1 MAYHVELQ
9 FAART
14 DTGLVR
20 SHNEDSVALSPA
32 HGLAILAD
40 GMGGYQA
47 GEIASGIAT
56 GILRESLEDRL
67 QNFGWTLRPNRSR
80 YLQQMVVESIE
91 HANIAI
97 YEAARSELQYGGM
110 GTTLVMALFHN
121 DKAIIAH
128 VGDSR
133 AYRLRQGEVDL
144 ITRDHSLLQEQ
155 IDAGL
160 IDPEWARFAPNRNLV
175 TRAVGVNYGVEV
187 EIQEQQTEA
196 GDVYLLC
203 SDGLSDMLSTQEI
216 SEILARPD
224 SDLEATCGALIQRAN
239 DNGGRD
245 NISVILIKVES
256 RNAETKG
263 LLGQLMNWVK

>member
-20 SHNEDSVALSPA
+20 SHNEDSIALSLA
-32 HGLAILAD
+32 YGLAILAD

-47 GEIASGIAT
+47 GEVASGIAT
-56 GILRESLEDRL
+56 GILKESLEERL
-67 QNFGWTLRPNRSR
+67 QNFGWALRPNRSK
-80 YLQQMVVESIE
+80 YLQQMLVESVE

-97 YEAARSELQYGGM
+97 YEAARSELKYGGM
-110 GTTLVMALFHN
+110 GTTLVMALFHS

-133 AYRLRQGEVDL
+133 AYRLRQGELDL

-187 EIQEQQTEA
+187 EIQEHLTEA
-196 GDVYLLC
+196 DDVYLLC

-216 SEILARPD
+216 SEILTRPD
-224 SDLEATCGALIQRAN
+224 TDLEATCNALIKRAN

-245 NISVILIKVES
+245 NVSVILIKVES

-263 LLGQLMNWVK
+263 LFGQLMNWVR